1 MASSISK
8 KLPGIAYRN
17 FLKSLARQKTRAV
30 VNPFQPIKKTKS
42 SVSHISVYDYN
53 ADIIHQVKPET
64 IEECF
69 PFLDTETVTWINMDN
84 LTQQQMEAVCTR
96 YKIHWLI
103 QEDIMTYGQR
113 PKVDEI
119 EGVLY
124 CLLNMLFV
132 NKETGVIEHEQIS
145 VVLGKNFVLSFQE
158 DAEKDVFDPIRK
170 RLQKKDSRERERGAD
185 YLFYS
190 IVDIITDSY
199 LSVVENIGN
208 QIEDIEESILQRAT
222 KHTFEKISQLR
233 KDIILLKRN
242 IAPVKDLAAALV
254 RTESELLEERT
265 AKYFKDV
272 YDHVVQANDLID
284 NYRDLVLGV
293 QDMYVNN
300 VNLRMNEVMKTLA
313 IITSIMAPA
322 TVIGGIFGMN
332 FDVIP
337 YAHHEWGF
345 YGTIGLML
353 IIPTAMII
361 WFYKR
366 GWFQK
371 DYPTKDDKSDLF

>member
-1 MASSISK
+1 MTSPISK
-8 KLPGIAYRN
+8 KLPAIAYRN
-17 FLKSLARQKTRAV
+17 LLKSLARQKTRAV
-30 VNPFQPIKKTKS
+30 VKPFTPTKR
-42 SVSHISVYDYN
+42 VSTSTHITVYDYTATEIN
-53 ADIIHQVKPET
+53 HLRPTT

-69 PFLDTETVTWINMDN
+69 PFIDTPSITWINMDN
-84 LTQQQMEAVCTR
+84 LTPEQMELVCSR
-96 YKIHWLI
+96 YRIHWLI
-103 QEDIMTYGQR
+103 QEDISTFGQR

-119 EGVLY
+119 EGILF

-132 NKETGVIEHEQIS
+132 NEETGVIEQEQIS
-145 VVLGKNFVLSFQE
+145 VVLGNNYVLSFQE

-170 RLQKKDSRERERGAD
+170 RLQKNNSRERERGAD

-190 IVDIITDSY
+190 IIDIITDSY
-199 LSVVENIGN
+199 LAVIENIGS
-208 QIEDIEESILQRAT
+208 QIEQIEESILQKAT

-242 IAPVKDLAAALV
+242 IAPVKDLVAGLV
-254 RTESELLEERT
+254 RSESSLIDATT

-300 VNLRMNEVMKTLA
+300 INLRMNEVMKTLA

-337 YAHHEWGF
+337 YAHHNWGF
-345 YGTIGLML
+345 YGTLAFML
-353 IIPTAMII
+353 IIPLLMII

-371 DYPTKDDKSDLF
+371 DYPSTRSKDA

>member
-1 MASSISK
+1 
-8 KLPGIAYRN
+8 
-17 FLKSLARQKTRAV
+17 
-30 VNPFQPIKKTKS
+30 
-42 SVSHISVYDYN
+42 
-53 ADIIHQVKPET
+53 
-64 IEECF
+64 
-69 PFLDTETVTWINMDN
+69 
-84 LTQQQMEAVCTR
+84 
-96 YKIHWLI
+96 
-103 QEDIMTYGQR
+103 
-113 PKVDEI
+113 
-119 EGVLY
+119 
-124 CLLNMLFV
+124 
-132 NKETGVIEHEQIS
+132 
-145 VVLGKNFVLSFQE
+145 
-158 DAEKDVFDPIRK
+158 
-170 RLQKKDSRERERGAD
+170 
-185 YLFYS
+185 
-190 IVDIITDSY
+190 
-199 LSVVENIGN
+199 
-208 QIEDIEESILQRAT
+208 LQRAT

-254 RTESELLEERT
+254 RSESELLEERT

-337 YAHHEWGF
+337 YAHHDWGF

-353 IIPTAMII
+353 VIPIAMII

-371 DYPTKDDKSDLF
+371 DYPTKDNKSDLF